1 MNNRKYS
8 VIVFDLGNVLIPFNY
23 NIAVEK
29 LERIEPK
36 LGKKFMEYYKANY
49 ALHRTFER
57 GDLDEEDF
65 INKILLALENK
76 IDKESFYDIY
86 SKIFIADEGVISLL
100 PTLKGKYLLV
110 LLSNTNSIHQ
120 KHGWDHYEFIKYFD
134 ELILSYKIGALK
146 PEEKIYKAVE
156 AFTKKP
162 PEEHIF
168 IDDIFEYAEAAKK
181 VGWDAIHFTGYDNLI
196 GELKRKKII

>member
-36 LGKKFMEYYKANY
+36 LGEKFMEYYKANY

-57 GDLDEEDF
+57 GAMDEEDF

-86 SKIFIADEGVISLL
+86 SKIFIADEEVISLL
-100 PTLKGKYLLV
+100 PKLKKKYLLV

-196 GELKRKKII
+196 GELKQRKII